1 MGSLDTVLELALL
14 GLLAATLVH
23 AMRLQRALGGLRGD
37 RAALQEAVA
46 GFDGGTRQAEA
57 ALARLQGLA
66 EALSAQHDRSTALR
80 DDLAYLSDRGEG
92 LADRLDAAVRAARG
106 LEPALA
112 SPPARE
118 AAPGPLRSQA
128 ERNLMVALQGGR

>member
-14 GLLAATLVH
+14 GLLGMTLLH
-23 AMRLQRALGGLRGD
+23 ALRLQRALSGLRGD
-37 RAALQEAVA
+37 RAALQAAVA

-57 ALARLQGLA
+57 ALARMQGLA

-92 LADRLDAAVRAARG
+92 LADRLEASVRSARG

-112 SPPARE
+112 PQRAQEVTST
-118 AAPGPLRSQA
+118 PLRSQA
-128 ERNLMVALQGGR
+128 ERNLMVALQGRR